1 MARLELGRAGD
12 LMFQREQVSGVQPRL
27 RNVPMRPRQWED
39 LLSREDVTS
48 VALEDGSTLALVP
61 SYGQICL
68 YYTFADEETGRL
80 HFAELW
86 AELEDDIEED
96 GWPYTRVDLVE
107 LPNRTWIE
115 ALLHAADFRP
125 FGEWME
131 MERRELSEDMDP
143 PFIPEGVQLR
153 RGNEDDHEA
162 IIAIE
167 AAAYGDDVDGAE
179 AMDLRLDQAAWV
191 GVVEDGGEVVGYAV
205 NAPAEG
211 LAGRVVSLAVHPDH
225 WGNGLGRVLLE
236 AAAYQMAQQ
245 GASRAVV
252 ELNPLIGAAIRAA
265 TGAGFRP
272 GRRGV
277 ELRRPTD
284 RATRD
289 ELRES
294 ERHTGVKARFGSW
307 R

>member
-1 MARLELGRAGD
+1 MARFELGRTGD
-12 LMFQREQVSGVQPRL
+12 LMFQRESVSGVAPRL
-27 RNVPMRPRQWED
+27 RNMPMRPRQWEE
-39 LLSREDVTS
+39 LLSRDDVTS
-48 VALEDGSTLALVP
+48 VALDDGSTLALVP
-61 SYGQICL
+61 NYGQICL
-68 YYTFADEETGRL
+68 YYTFPDEEGGRQ

-131 MERRELSEDMDP
+131 MERRELSEDMEP
-143 PFIPEGVQLR
+143 PFIPEGTQLR
-153 RGNEDDHEA
+153 RGEDADHEA

-167 AAAYGDDVDGAE
+167 AAAYGEDGDGAE
-179 AMDLRLDQAAWV
+179 AMDLRLDQAAWI
-191 GVVEDGGEVVGYAV
+191 GVIEDGGEVVGYAV

-211 LAGRVVSLAVHPDH
+211 LAGRVASLAVHPDH
-225 WGNGLGRVLLE
+225 WGNGLGRVLLD
-236 AAAYQMAQQ
+236 AAAYQIAHQ

-252 ELNPLIGAAIRAA
+252 ELNPGIGAAIRAA

-284 RATRD
+284 RAIRD
-289 ELRES
+289 EVRES

>member
-131 MERRELSEDMDP
+131 MERRELSEDMEP

-167 AAAYGDDVDGAE
+167 AVAYSDDADGAE
-179 AMDLRLDQAAWV
+179 AMDLRLDQAAWI
-191 GVVEDGGEVVGYAV
+191 GVVEDGDEVVGYAV

-211 LAGRVVSLAVHPDH
+211 LAGRVASLAVHPDH

-284 RATRD
+284 QATRD